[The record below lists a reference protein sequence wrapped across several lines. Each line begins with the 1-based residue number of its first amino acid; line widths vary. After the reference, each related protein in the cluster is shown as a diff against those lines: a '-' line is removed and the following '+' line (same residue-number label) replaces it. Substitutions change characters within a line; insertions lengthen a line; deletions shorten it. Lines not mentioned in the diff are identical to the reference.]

1 MQWKLFAFEELPVQL
16 VEFRFESEGRS
27 GYISQGA
34 KCGHERQSRI
44 HLVVFNSSARLGSA
58 CGFAEHGEVLI
69 LSLGL
74 AS

>member
-34 KCGHERQSRI
+34 KCGHERQS
-44 HLVVFNSSARLGSA
+44 SAQLGNA
-58 CGFAEHGEVLI
+58 CGFTEHGEVLI